1 MPAICS
7 LPAPTGMIGA
17 AARVGISMT
26 ILAAGVRIAAWSRCR
41 AIHAV
46 DGRISY
52 PCPWIGRK

>member
-26 ILAAGVRIAAWSRCR
+26 ILAAGVRIAACSRCR
-41 AIHAV
+41 AIHVV
-46 DGRISY
+46 DCRIAY
-52 PCPWIGRK
+52 PSPWTGWK